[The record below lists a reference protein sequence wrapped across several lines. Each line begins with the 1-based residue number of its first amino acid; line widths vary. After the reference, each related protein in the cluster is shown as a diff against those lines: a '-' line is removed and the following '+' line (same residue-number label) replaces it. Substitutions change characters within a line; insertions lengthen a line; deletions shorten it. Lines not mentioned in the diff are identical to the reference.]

1 MLKKALGSEC
11 HVDVLCM
18 AQPRQFITGLPT
30 TYLPAVAMRTIKN
43 ITDGSGGCWFVE
55 FREHAIE
62 QLVALLVAR
71 RYLLHVLI
79 KKKET
84 KEKERTENEEK
95 RKQRRE

>member
-1 MLKKALGSEC
+1 M
-11 HVDVLCM
+11 
-18 AQPRQFITGLPT
+18 
-30 TYLPAVAMRTIKN
+30 
-43 ITDGSGGCWFVE
+43 E
-55 FREHAIE
+55 FREHAFE